1 MKSILREVD
10 TNWHKSIY
18 YYSRLPGCE
27 DCDTRVLTV
36 IVKMEVCIQCQMRV
50 MNSHLLSSEKQ
61 QAMPFKRSCPP

>member
-36 IVKMEVCIQCQMRV
+36 IVKMEVCVYNVKC
-50 MNSHLLSSEKQ
+50 
-61 QAMPFKRSCPP
+61 A